1 MKHKYANEGKKDKNK
16 YLNNP
21 PIINNKEFIKLNLY
35 QLNFQKC
42 KNNSL
47 KICSKMIK
55 LCNIHAAIESI
66 C

>member
-1 MKHKYANEGKKDKNK
+1 MIKTK

-21 PIINNKEFIKLNLY
+21 IIISNEKSGEMIRY
-35 QLNFQKC
+35 QLCLQKC

-47 KICSKMIK
+47 KICKKMNN
-55 LCNIHAAIESI
+55 LCNIYAVIGNK

>member
-1 MKHKYANEGKKDKNK
+1 MKHKYANKGKNDKGK

-21 PIINNKEFIKLNLY
+21 PMISNKSLGKQKY

-47 KICSKMIK
+47 KIC
-55 LCNIHAAIESI
+55 
-66 C
+66 